1 MNIIA
6 VVYQIAALLLIAGC
20 GIVLRKRQTLT
31 DPVIEGIN
39 TVVLNLVWPAMILT
53 TTQKNL
59 SSEWIPG
66 FLRVLLLSTLLL
78 SAFSIILYLCA
89 RKRLPQN
96 QQAIFSALCV
106 LPNAAFIGLPVVQA
120 FYGEVGITYLAAYI
134 VGFNFVMWTVFP
146 ILMQGK
152 FINPIKS
159 LINFNMLS
167 CIAATLLFVFQIRI
181 PEPFITFLQ
190 QLANLITPMS
200 MLLLGARLPESF
212 RIDQLKSLTLWISVF
227 IRLFLFPLVIFGVLR
242 LIGISGLE
250 LGILVLVSAMPCAS
264 SVELLAEN
272 YRRDYRLA
280 TQGISISILLCLASI
295 PLILWITRI

>member
-6 VVYQIAALLLIAGC
+6 VVYQIAALLLTAGC
-20 GIVLRKRQTLT
+20 GIFLRKKQTLT

-39 TVVLNLVWPAMILT
+39 SVVLTLVWPAMILT

-59 SSEWIPG
+59 SPEWIPG

-78 SAFSIILYLCA
+78 AVFSIVLYLCVQ
-89 RKRLPQN
+89 KWLPQN
-96 QQAIFSALCV
+96 QQAVFSALCI

-120 FYGEVGITYLAAYI
+120 FYGEAGITYLAAYV

-146 ILMQGK
+146 IIMQGK
-152 FINPIKS
+152 FINPVKS

-181 PEPFITFLQ
+181 PDPFASFFQ
-190 QLANLITPMS
+190 QMANLITPLS

-212 RIDQLKSLTLWISVF
+212 RVDQLKNPALWISVF
-227 IRLFLFPLVIFGVLR
+227 VRLLVFPLAVFGLLR

-250 LGILVLVSAMPCAS
+250 LGVLVLISSMPCAS

-272 YRRDYRLA
+272 YRKDYRLA
-280 TQGISISILLCLASI
+280 TQGISISILLCLISI
-295 PLILWITRI
+295 PLVLWITGI